1 MSQEKVDR
9 YKEQKARRQEI
20 YKKEKRILA
29 LEKTAGIL
37 ICVVVVG
44 WIGYSIY
51 GKVTAAQ
58 NAKVIE
64 TVMDATA
71 IDDYLAGLETEE

>member
-9 YKEQKARRQEI
+9 YKEQKAHRQEI

-37 ICVVVVG
+37 ICVAVVA
-44 WIGYSIY
+44 WIGYSVY
-51 GKVTAAQ
+51 GKVTASQ
-58 NAKVIE
+58 DAKVIE

-71 IDDYLAGLETEE
+71 IDDYLAEMDAAE

>member
-9 YKEQKARRQEI
+9 YKEKKARRQEI
-20 YKKEKRILA
+20 YKKEKRMLA
-29 LEKTAGIL
+29 LEKAAGIL
-37 ICVVVVG
+37 ICAVVVV
-44 WIGYSIY
+44 WIGYSVY

-58 NAKVIE
+58 NAKVVE

-71 IDDYLAGLETEE
+71 IDDYLSGLNKEK

>member
-1 MSQEKVDR
+1 MSQEKVAR
-9 YKEQKARRQEI
+9 YKEQKARRQEN